1 MSLETRKL
9 KGGHLMQVTV
19 KQARVGANLTQ
30 AVIAEKMNVHPT
42 TYLRMEKHPE
52 DMTVKQAMLFS
63 NIVGLNFNDIIFVE
77 NSN

>member
-1 MSLETRKL
+1 MSLETHKL

-52 DMTVKQAMLFS
+52 DMTMKRFPISLHLSFRKKNFLNAAMQ
-63 NIVGLNFNDIIFVE
+63 
-77 NSN
+77 